1 MAVVCDS
8 WYIHMIRYSIEFA
21 SNDYENY
28 VAAWKDAHD
37 ILLSGKVMMQNYMY
51 IMIMTIITYDYNH
64 YYLRFFL
71 CRNREYSST
80 VKSEYHELY
89 HNKRVVS
96 SMFITQT
103 NKSTE
108 YILY

>member
-1 MAVVCDS
+1 MAVVCDL
-8 WYIHMIRYSIEFA
+8 WHIHVIRYSIGFA

-28 VAAWKDAHD
+28 VATWKDAHYV
-37 ILLSGKVMMQNYMY
+37 LLSGKVMVQNYMY

-71 CRNREYSST
+71 RRNREYSST
-80 VKSEYHELY
+80 VRVRTIYHD
-89 HNKRVVS
+89 KRVVF
-96 SMFITQT
+96 SMLITQT